1 MQQPKL
7 ITISGPTAVGKTAFS
22 VALAT
27 FLECPVLSSDA
38 RQFYKEMRIGTA
50 VPTNEEMQG
59 VPHYFIQHKSIH
71 EPYSVGAFEKEALKV
86 LDEQFKTHDVVILV
100 GGSNLYTDA
109 IVNGLDVFPKVSDE
123 IISMWQRKFDINGL
137 KHIQQA
143 LFELDPA
150 YYSVVDIQNPMR
162 LLRALAVCSASGK
175 PYSSFLGQP
184 KEKRRFD
191 TVSIELIIPRET
203 LYERINKRVDLMVND
218 GLVEEVKNLVSYKHL
233 NALQTVGYREL
244 FPYLEGNQSLNKS
257 IEEIKKN
264 TRRFAKRQLTW
275 MRNHP
280 CMHQLPHDT
289 MVNQE
294 LLIQLGLEKGI

>member
-1 MQQPKL
+1 MQPPKL
-7 ITISGPTAVGKTAFS
+7 ITVSGPTAIGKTAFG

-27 FLECPVLSSDA
+27 LLDCPVLSSDA

-50 VPTNEEMQG
+50 VPTTEEMRG

-71 EPYSVGAFEKEALKV
+71 EPYSVGAYEKEAIKV
-86 LDEQFKTHDVVILV
+86 LDELFKIHDVVVLV

-109 IVNGLDVFPKVSDE
+109 VVNGLDIFPEVSEEIRIKWQDE
-123 IISMWQRKFDINGL
+123 FDLNGL

-143 LFELDPA
+143 LSELDPA
-150 YYSVVDIQNPMR
+150 YYRAVDIQNPVR
-162 LLRALAVCSASGK
+162 LLRALGVCSASGK

-191 TVSIELIIPRET
+191 TISIELTMPRET
-203 LYERINKRVDLMVND
+203 LYTRINKRVEMMIAN
-218 GLVEEVKNLVSYKHL
+218 GLLAEVKELLVHKNL

-244 FPYLEGNQSLNKS
+244 FPHIEGEQSLDQS
-257 IEEIKKN
+257 IEAIKKN

-275 MRNHP
+275 LRNHP
-280 CMHQLPHDT
+280 CMYQLPHNIVVD
-289 MVNQE
+289 QK
-294 LLIQLGLEKGI
+294 LLKMLGLKKSI